1 MNDSN
6 GHIPLASAKIDNL
19 FVPLDGTEWHEQ
31 GIAISLLFADW
42 FDAKLNL
49 FFSLADLPPLVN
61 RGLWRQ
67 RAQLSAANVNQRNIV
82 EHADDDPLLQNGALY
97 EYGKM
102 VAHSYLEG
110 IRNRLEH
117 LDVTTTTDVA
127 AGSPAHI
134 LTFRAQT
141 SDNSLIIMQARPQV
155 GIQRF
160 IARKMSENLLTT
172 ATVPVLMH
180 SGDKHDSNDYG
191 EYAPRVVILP
201 MRDEP
206 AMAAALPYVLSIAQK
221 ANANV
226 KIVFGEDNG
235 VETPD
240 QQESLLESIT
250 AQVERLHIHLDVERT
265 DMPLDEAVAHVE
277 GRSVGAWVIMGSR
290 MKRGVL
296 RRVMSSQIDNVRRLV
311 ECPVIAVPVH
321 EILPKRE
328 SAIDRWLIDWSA
340 DRAAIESDQRRWN
353 RRTLQRSVTG
363 ALTRIR
369 RSDDGK
375 ESSED
380 DGSN

>member
-1 MNDSN
+1 MDDGN
-6 GHIPLASAKIDNL
+6 GHISLASAKIDNL

-42 FDAKLNL
+42 FNANLNL

-61 RGLWRQ
+61 RGVWRQ
-67 RAQLSAANVNQRNIV
+67 RAQLSAANVDQRNTV
-82 EHADDDPLLQNGALY
+82 EHSDDDPLLQNGALY

-102 VAHSYLEG
+102 MAHTYLDE
-110 IRNRLEH
+110 IRARLEH
-117 LDVTTTTDVA
+117 LDVNITKDVA

-134 LTFRAQT
+134 LTYRAQT
-141 SDNSLIIMQARPQV
+141 SDNSLIVMQAQPQV

-172 ATVPVLMH
+172 STVPVLMH
-180 SGDKHDSNDYG
+180 SGDQHDSDDYG
-191 EYAPRVVILP
+191 DYSPRVVIVP

-221 ANANV
+221 ANADV
-226 KIVFGEDNG
+226 KIVFGVENG
-235 VETPD
+235 VD
-240 QQESLLESIT
+240 ASAQQEALLGSIA
-250 AQVERLHIHLDVERT
+250 AQVDHIHVHLEVERT
-265 DMPLDEAVAHVE
+265 NLPLDEAVARAE
-277 GRSVGAWVIMGSR
+277 GDAVGAWVIMGSR
-290 MKRGVL
+290 MKRGVT

-311 ECPVIAVPVH
+311 DCPVVAVPVH

-340 DRAAIESDQRRWN
+340 DRAAIENDQRWWN
-353 RRTLQRSVTG
+353 RRTMQRSVAG

-369 RSDDGK
+369 RSDDGRD
-375 ESSED
+375 SSGEN
-380 DGSN
+380 GSP